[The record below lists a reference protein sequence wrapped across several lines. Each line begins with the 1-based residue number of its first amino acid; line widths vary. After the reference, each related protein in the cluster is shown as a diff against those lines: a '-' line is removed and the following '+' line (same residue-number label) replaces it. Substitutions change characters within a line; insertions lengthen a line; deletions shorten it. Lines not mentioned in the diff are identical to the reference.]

1 MNYQV
6 ANFWFYKPAVFLTV
20 IIAFGLIFTGLSAP
34 LFYLMAVG
42 LIFPVVVSMRLHVLK
57 EKGRALLLSE
67 GEAWTV
73 YINGIPV
80 QKRRSALKNPAF
92 ASVARLRTFYL
103 RTFSLKLVIQ
113 GAALVMILWQVWQI
127 ENPLI
132 LALATLLVAADLWLM
147 SGTVNKLRAVMAERW
162 EIASQQN
169 ADGSAWHMAF
179 FSRQPGQEPLLK
191 SLLALA

>member
-6 ANFWFYKPAVFLTV
+6 ANFWFYKPVVFLAV
-20 IIAFGLIFTGLSAP
+20 IISFGLIFAGLSAP

-67 GEAWTV
+67 GEEWTV

-80 QKRRSALKNPAF
+80 QERRSALKNPAF
-92 ASVARLRTFYL
+92 SSVARLRAFYL
-103 RTFSLKLVIQ
+103 RTFSVKLVVQ
-113 GAALVMILWQVWQI
+113 AAALVMILWQVWQI
-127 ENPLI
+127 ANPLVLI
-132 LALATLLVAADLWLM
+132 LATLLVAADLWLM
-147 SGTVNKLRAVMAERW
+147 SGTLKKLRAVMAGRW

-169 ADGSAWHMAF
+169 ADGSEWHMAF
-179 FSRQPGQEPLLK
+179 WLRHPGQEPLLK